1 MIRQISVTYWVGAAL
16 LTLSTSVLMAQED
29 GATKQVEKTTK
40 EEATKTQ
47 DKAVKSIDPDDM
59 SEDDFRRMMEAAFQL
74 PGGDEQRKHLEAF
87 VGEWDT
93 TTKMYMA
100 GPKGPAMESKGSS
113 SVKWVLGKRYLQE
126 DHKGEMM
133 GMPYEGMGLTGYDDA
148 KNLFV
153 SIWANNIHPELLTM
167 EGTRHPKTGVITMY
181 GKMDEP
187 TLKMFGRMV
196 KYVTTI
202 VDEDTHIFQIYDLAA
217 GDDYKVVEI
226 EYKRKSE

>member
-16 LTLSTSVLMAQED
+16 LTLGTSALMAQED
-29 GATKQVEKTTK
+29 AATKQAEETAKQEETK
-40 EEATKTQ
+40 KQ
-47 DKAVKSIDPDDM
+47 GKAAQAFDPENM
-59 SEDDFRRMMEAAFQL
+59 SEEDFRKMMEAMFEF

-87 VGEWDT
+87 AGEWDT

-100 GPKGPAMESKGSS
+100 GPQGPAAESKGSS
-113 SVKWVLGKRYLQE
+113 SVKWVLGKRYLLE

-153 SIWANNIHPELLTM
+153 SVWANNMSQEMLSM
-167 EGTRHPKTGVITMY
+167 AGTRHPKTGVITMY
-181 GKMDEP
+181 GQMDEP
-187 TLKMFGRMV
+187 ALKMFGRMV
-196 KYVTTI
+196 KYVSTI
-202 VDEDTHIFQIYDLAA
+202 VDEDTHVFEIYDLAA
-217 GDDYKVVEI
+217 GDDYKVVEV